1 MSGLACARHFIRSKV
16 RSFVTD
22 PISSSM
28 EPSLFLRK
36 QTENSMIKRSGTWEL
51 CSVRNAP
58 LLLVGALT
66 LGLFAAGPSGCDPK
80 ANGRA
85 TVSTLEVVRTPVELS
100 GGDRHSV
107 GSEERAASG
116 QRIAVADKAQA
127 LLRHDQGARFLLD
140 SGTDLEVTEKGAKLR
155 SGRLWVD
162 ARVGASVEVEV
173 AGVLLTA
180 SGAGAGFEISATA
193 ERSQVTVVRGEVAW
207 QTAQAAQRGVIRAGE
222 LLVLGGDKPQPQPVV
237 LWDDWTGGL
246 GWPDPRRNG
255 GAAGLG
261 EVGARRPGDLGEAR
275 FPLSIQRLQVRTR
288 IEDDLAITTVEETFF
303 NPADST
309 LEGIFRV
316 RLPEGAILSRF
327 AIDRRGRLID
337 GYVKE
342 RETAQRQ
349 YQAQVYEG
357 STHDPALLEW
367 DAPGSFKARLYPLP
381 PGSSRRVLYT
391 YSEWLQPHGDGGA
404 LRTFRYPMAGAAGA
418 GAPLIQELDIEVDAS
433 SAGAKELRAGLGA
446 ILTADARR
454 IVMQRTDYVPSADLV
469 VELLG
474 LNRAEDVARL
484 YRAPHQDPPR
494 PGARRA
500 QSESD
505 YVLLRATP
513 VPAPLAAE
521 RSPLDLVLLV
531 DVSAATD
538 ATHLAMARTLV
549 ESLLRRLNA
558 EDRVV
563 LLGADLDAHELN
575 ASSVKKAP
583 TPQLTAATPENL
595 QQLLARLGASATG
608 GATDMG
614 AALSQAAALLTPGRP
629 GAVLYIG
636 DAQPTVGELDLPTL
650 RERLERLPAP
660 LRLYGVGIGAEA
672 NLDLLSGLCQL
683 SAGQAYRVSDR
694 AAAAETAL
702 GIITHLTQPAVSR
715 LKVDVGAGLDRV
727 YPRQAVALRAGEPL
741 FIMARLRQSV
751 PTTIQIEGMYAGKPF
766 TRSFRVES
774 HSIDDTADLRLRWSQ
789 ARLLQLLDSGATT
802 EEVAELGVRQNLV
815 TPFTSFYVP
824 SEDEVAQLEREV
836 PTVRAAGC
844 SQRSAPSTSSS
855 EAAPVSVAAAPVM
868 LPDSKPTEGAAQ
880 RRPGAKN
887 KDNDKAEREE
897 KADDAPSAGAAAPAD
912 EAAAP
917 PPPAAA
923 MPEAPSPSK
932 PMPMEMAKSM
942 AVSKGDFARD
952 SLARPKKAS
961 KRMAADFDGVPDPAS
976 GLGNLGTIGY
986 GRGGGGTGNGT
997 IGLRAMS
1004 HGSHSRSADR
1014 KAVEK
1019 EKSSRNRGPRLEDE
1033 WASTPVTPTV
1043 AVSDGELTVVVGIFR
1058 HRPRGCSAASS
1069 QPLDERRDLWRER
1082 LGLRTS
1088 VRRALEVYQ
1097 DADRGCELPRWT
1109 DRRQLLKLMLRNCG
1123 GPSGMVSLYKNFGDQ
1138 PEEQEF
1144 LRQAILGEVRS
1155 PRDLRVIFDG
1165 LGLGDDERITL
1176 AQEVIAKAKTPA
1188 ERLTR
1193 ISDLLIKWPGD
1204 LRLRLMRMEIEE
1216 QLGRSEAARRTAEE
1230 VRRDPYADAQ
1240 ARTAVGELFVRLGD
1254 EAAARRA
1261 FSEIVEFSPRE
1272 PLARRRLGDLYRA
1285 HGWYEEAYRQYQTL
1299 LVLQSGDQS
1308 VLLLLAMAA
1317 AGAGH
1322 IEEALGLEQRVIG
1335 TAEPGSESGL
1345 SKVALLSTSLR
1356 LAELR
1361 EEARKR
1367 SDAEGL
1373 ARLVLRARQ
1382 SGALG
1387 LARPVRILLSWA
1399 HPEASLELRVAAPG
1413 ETLGPPSDLAP
1424 QFGLLGW
1431 HSTKDQKASETYS
1444 IEVTRADSSLSVN
1457 YPAQLTVITDE
1468 GEAAEKLWQV
1478 PLKLDAAHKTVR
1490 LTLRASQLTVEKE

>member
-1 MSGLACARHFIRSKV
+1 
-16 RSFVTD
+16 
-22 PISSSM
+22 
-28 EPSLFLRK
+28 
-36 QTENSMIKRSGTWEL
+36 MIKRSGTWERAAL
-51 CSVRNAP
+51 RRAP
-58 LLLVGALT
+58 LFVVGTLT
-66 LGLFAAGPSGCDPK
+66 LGLLAISPVGCDPK
-80 ANGRA
+80 ASGRA
-85 TVSTLEVVRTPVELS
+85 TVGTLEVIRTPVELS
-100 GGDRHSV
+100 GGDRHFV
-107 GSEERAASG
+107 GSDERTASG
-116 QRIAVADKAQA
+116 QRIVVADKAQA
-127 LLRHDQGARFLLD
+127 LLRHDLGARLLLD
-140 SGTDLEVTEKGAKLR
+140 SGSDLEVTEAGARLR
-155 SGRLWVD
+155 SGRLWID
-162 ARVGASVEVEV
+162 ARPGAQVAVEV
-173 AGVLLTA
+173 AGVTLTA
-180 SGAGAGFEISATA
+180 SGAGAGFELAASAD
-193 ERSQVTVVRGEVAW
+193 RSQVTVVRGEVAW
-207 QTAQAAQRGVIRAGE
+207 QAAQRGVIHAGE
-222 LLVLGGDKPQPQPVV
+222 LLALGGAQPVPQPVV

-246 GWPDPRRNG
+246 GWPDPRRSS

-381 PGSSRRVLYT
+381 PGASRRVLYT
-391 YSEWLQPHGDGGA
+391 YSEWLQPHGEGSA

-433 SAGAKELRAGLGA
+433 QAGARELRAGLGA
-446 ILTADARR
+446 LLSADRR
-454 IVMQRTDYVPSADLV
+454 RVVMQRTDYVPSADLV

-474 LNRAEDVARL
+474 LHRADDVARL

-513 VPAPLAAE
+513 VPAPVAAE

-549 ESLLRRLNA
+549 ESLLRRLNP
-558 EDRVV
+558 EDRIV
-563 LLGADLDAHELN
+563 LLAADLDAHEPT
-575 ASSVKKAP
+575 ASPAKKAP
-583 TPQLTAATPENL
+583 PPQLSAATPENV
-595 QQLLARLGASATG
+595 QQLLGRLGASATG
-608 GATDMG
+608 GATDLG
-614 AALSQAAALLTPGRP
+614 ATLSQAAALLDPKRL
-629 GAVLYIG
+629 GAVLYVG

-672 NLDLLSGLCQL
+672 NLDLLAGLCQT
-683 SAGQAYRVSDR
+683 SAGLAYRVADR

-702 GIITHLTQPAVSR
+702 GIITHLTRPAVSR
-715 LKVDVGAGLDRV
+715 VKVDVGAGLDRV

-741 FIMARLRQSV
+741 FILARVRQNL
-751 PTTIQIEGMYAGKPF
+751 PTTIQIEGVSEGRAF
-766 TRSFRVES
+766 TRSLRVES

-802 EEVAELGVRQNLV
+802 EEVAELGVRQNLI

-824 SEDEVAQLEREV
+824 SEDEVAQLELTAPV
-836 PTVRAAGC
+836 VRAAGC
-844 SQRSAPSTSSS
+844 SMDRSAPS
-855 EAAPVSVAAAPVM
+855 
-868 LPDSKPTEGAAQ
+868 
-880 RRPGAKN
+880 
-887 KDNDKAEREE
+887 
-897 KADDAPSAGAAAPAD
+897 GAAAPAEPSPIALAPTTPTSEANLASKPAPGGPTGGKQGKKGRGGEGAKFAANIDKIAD
-912 EAAAP
+912 EEGEAPSAAAAAPAPDRQPSVNLPAAEPAAP
-917 PPPAAA
+917 PPP
-923 MPEAPSPSK
+923 P
-932 PMPMEMAKSM
+932 
-942 AVSKGDFARD
+942 
-952 SLARPKKAS
+952 KAS
-961 KRMAADFDGVPDPAS
+961 S
-976 GLGNLGTIGY
+976 G
-986 GRGGGGTGNGT
+986 RF
-997 IGLRAMS
+997 R
-1004 HGSHSRSADR
+1004 
-1014 KAVEK
+1014 AVEK
-1019 EKSSRNRGPRLEDE
+1019 ESKNDSKPEQALALDRDEPAKKDKRKKAPADDGLLGTEAGDGFGSSGLGVIGGLGGGGGYGSRPGRGSANLGSDRKTLKANRRHGGHRGSSDDWVGDQP
-1033 WASTPVTPTV
+1033 STGV
-1043 AVSDGELTVVVGIFR
+1043 AVTEGDLTVLIGIFR

-1069 QPLDERRDLWRER
+1069 QPLEERRDLWRER
-1082 LGLRTS
+1082 LSQRTS

-1109 DRRQLLKLMLRNCG
+1109 DRRELLKQMLRHCG
-1123 GPSGMVSLYKNFGDQ
+1123 GPTGMVTLYQHFSDQ

-1144 LRQAILGEVRS
+1144 LRQAILGEVKS

-1165 LGLGDDERITL
+1165 LGLGDDERVTL
-1176 AQEVIAKAKTPA
+1176 AQEVIAKAKTPD
-1188 ERLTR
+1188 ERLRR
-1193 ISDLLIKWPGD
+1193 IADLQIKWPGD
-1204 LRLRLMRMEIEE
+1204 MRLRLMRMEIEE
-1216 QLGRSEAARRTAEE
+1216 QLGRAEAARRTAEE

-1261 FSEIVEFSPRE
+1261 FSEIVEFAPRE

-1285 HGWYEEAYRQYQTL
+1285 HGWYDEAYRQYQTL
-1299 LVLQSGDQS
+1299 LLLQPGDQS
-1308 VLLLLAMAA
+1308 ALLLLAMAA

-1335 TAEPGSESGL
+1335 TSEPGSESGL
-1345 SKVALLSTSLR
+1345 SKVALLATSLR

-1382 SGALG
+1382 SGALA
-1387 LARPVRILLSWA
+1387 LARPVRVLLSWA

-1413 ETLGPPSDLAP
+1413 ESLGPPSDLAP

-1431 HSTKDQKASETYS
+1431 HSTKEQQPSES
-1444 IEVTRADSSLSVN
+1444 FAIEVRRVDSSLGVS
-1457 YPAQLTVITDE
+1457 YPAQLVVITNE
-1468 GEAAEKLWQV
+1468 GEASEKLWQV
-1478 PLKLDAAHKTVR
+1478 PLQLDAAHKTVS
-1490 LTLRASQLTVEKE
+1490 LTLRQNQLNVEKQ

>member
-1 MSGLACARHFIRSKV
+1 M
-16 RSFVTD
+16 
-22 PISSSM
+22 M
-28 EPSLFLRK
+28 
-36 QTENSMIKRSGTWEL
+36 KRSGTWECWAL
-51 CSVRNAP
+51 RRAP
-58 LLLVGALT
+58 FCVMGALT
-66 LGLFAAGPSGCDPK
+66 LGLFAASPLGCDPRASGK
-80 ANGRA
+80 A
-85 TVSTLEVVRTPVELS
+85 TVGTLEVVRTPVELR
-100 GGDRHSV
+100 GGDRHFVDSD
-107 GSEERAASG
+107 ERTASG
-116 QRIAVADKAQA
+116 QRIMVADKAQA
-127 LLRHDQGARFLLD
+127 LLRHDQGARLLLD
-140 SGTDLEVTEKGAKLR
+140 GGSDLEVTESGVKLTG
-155 SGRLWVD
+155 GRLWVD
-162 ARVGASVEVEV
+162 ARAGARAEVEV
-173 AGVLLTA
+173 AGVLLVA
-180 SGAGAGFEISATA
+180 SGAGAGFEVAATRD
-193 ERSQVTVVRGEVAW
+193 RSQITVVRGEVAW
-207 QTAQAAQRGVIRAGE
+207 QAAQRGVVRAGE
-222 LLVLGGDKPQPQPVV
+222 LLVLGGAKLQPQPVV

-246 GWPDPRRNG
+246 GWPDPRRKS

-288 IEDDLAITTVEETFF
+288 IEDDLAVTTVEETFF

-381 PGSSRRVLYT
+381 PGSTRRVLYT
-391 YSEWLQPHGDGGA
+391 YSEWLQPHGEGNA
-404 LRTFRYPMAGAAGA
+404 LRAFRYPMAGAAGE
-418 GAPLIQELDIEVDAS
+418 GAPLIQELDIEVDAQR
-433 SAGAKELRAGLGA
+433 AGARELRAGLGA
-446 ILTADARR
+446 LLASDGRR

-474 LNRAEDVARL
+474 QGRADDVARL

-513 VPAPLAAE
+513 VPAPVAAE

-549 ESLLRRLNA
+549 ESLLRRLTP
-558 EDRVV
+558 EDRIV
-563 LLGADLDAHELN
+563 LLAADLDAHDPT
-575 ASSVKKAP
+575 AAAKKGPA
-583 TPQLTAATPENL
+583 PQLAAATPETI
-595 QQLLARLGASATG
+595 QQLLGRLGTTATG
-608 GATDMG
+608 GATDLG
-614 AALSQAAALLTPGRP
+614 ATLSQAAAMLNPGRL
-629 GAVLYIG
+629 GAVLYVG

-702 GIITHLTQPAVSR
+702 GIITHLTRPAVSR
-715 LKVDVGAGLDRV
+715 VKVDVGAGLDRV

-741 FIMARLRQSV
+741 FILARVRQNL
-751 PTTIQIEGMYAGKPF
+751 PTAIQIEGVYGGKAF

-802 EEVAELGVRQNLV
+802 EEVAELGVRQNLI

-824 SEDEVAQLEREV
+824 SEDEVAQLERETPV
-836 PTVRAAGC
+836 VRAAGC
-844 SQRSAPSTSSS
+844 SMDRAPRTASAPAS
-855 EAAPVSVAAAPVM
+855 EPESVAVAPGAAPSPPVGSASSTTTVRGGLVEGKMGKKANSGPAGDRSKDRDDDKASPAKEEAPATGAAAADTTLLPAAEPAAPPPAAAAPA
-868 LPDSKPTEGAAQ
+868 PKPSFAF
-880 RRPGAKN
+880 AKT
-887 KDNDKAEREE
+887 DKAAS
-897 KADDAPSAGAAAPAD
+897 KGAPAD
-912 EAAAP
+912 EASRSGRDLREE
-917 PPPAAA
+917 PA
-923 MPEAPSPSK
+923 
-932 PMPMEMAKSM
+932 
-942 AVSKGDFARD
+942 
-952 SLARPKKAS
+952 KKS
-961 KRMAADFDGVPDPAS
+961 KRK
-976 GLGNLGTIGY
+976 
-986 GRGGGGTGNGT
+986 RGGGDD
-997 IGLRAMS
+997 GLLGGEVGDAFGAAGLGVLGSGDGGGGGYASPGLGGLGHASSERKLAKGGRSRAAN
-1004 HGSHSRSADR
+1004 HRSSGDGWLGED
-1014 KAVEK
+1014 AV
-1019 EKSSRNRGPRLEDE
+1019 P
-1033 WASTPVTPTV
+1033 AVPAV
-1043 AVSDGELTVVVGIFR
+1043 AVSEGELTVLIGIFR

-1069 QPLDERRDLWRER
+1069 QPLEERRELWRER
-1082 LGLRTS
+1082 LSQRPS

-1109 DRRQLLKLMLRNCG
+1109 DRRELLKLMLRHCG
-1123 GPSGMVSLYKNFGDQ
+1123 GPTGMVAMYQRFSDQ

-1176 AQEVIAKAKTPA
+1176 AQEVVAKAKTPE
-1188 ERLTR
+1188 ERLR
-1193 ISDLLIKWPGD
+1193 RVSDLLIKWPGD
-1204 LRLRLMRMEIEE
+1204 MRLRLLRMGIEE
-1216 QLGRSEAARRTAEE
+1216 QLGRLEAARRTAEE

-1254 EAAARRA
+1254 EASARRA
-1261 FSEIVEFSPRE
+1261 FSEIVEFAPRE

-1299 LVLQSGDQS
+1299 LLLQPGDQS
-1308 VLLLLAMAA
+1308 ALLLLAMAA

-1335 TAEPGSESGL
+1335 TAEPGSENGL
-1345 SKVALLSTSLR
+1345 SKIALLTTSLR

-1367 SDAEGL
+1367 NDAEGL
-1373 ARLVLRARQ
+1373 ARLLLRARQ

-1387 LARPVRILLSWA
+1387 LARPVRVLLSWA
-1399 HPEASLELRVAAPG
+1399 HPEASLELRVGAPG
-1413 ETLGPPSDLAP
+1413 EGLGPPSELAP

-1431 HSTKDQKASETYS
+1431 HSSKEGKPTDMYE
-1444 IEVTRADSSLSVN
+1444 IEVTRTDSAPAGS
-1457 YPAQLTVITDE
+1457 YPAQLTVITSE
-1468 GEAAEKLWQV
+1468 GEPAEKLWQI
-1478 PLKLDAAHKTVR
+1478 PLKLDAEHKTVR
-1490 LTLRASQLTVEKE
+1490 LSLRANLLNVEKP

>member
-1 MSGLACARHFIRSKV
+1 M
-16 RSFVTD
+16 
-22 PISSSM
+22 M
-28 EPSLFLRK
+28 
-36 QTENSMIKRSGTWEL
+36 KRSGTWERAAL
-51 CSVRNAP
+51 RGAP
-58 LLLVGALT
+58 LFVVGTLT
-66 LGLFAAGPSGCDPK
+66 LGLVAMGLVGCDPK
-80 ANGRA
+80 ASGRA
-85 TVSTLEVVRTPVELS
+85 TVGTLEVIRTPVELS
-100 GGDRHSV
+100 GGDRHFV
-107 GSEERAASG
+107 GTDERTASG

-127 LLRHDQGARFLLD
+127 LLRHDLGARLLLD
-140 SGTDLEVTEKGAKLR
+140 SGSDLEVTESGAKLR
-155 SGRLWVD
+155 SGRLWID
-162 ARVGASVEVEV
+162 ARPGAQIAVEV
-173 AGVLLTA
+173 AGVTLTA
-180 SGAGAGFEISATA
+180 SGAGAGFELAASTDRA
-193 ERSQVTVVRGEVAW
+193 QVTVVRGEVAW
-207 QTAQAAQRGVIRAGE
+207 QAAQRGVIHAGE
-222 LLVLGGDKPQPQPVV
+222 LLVLGGAQLVPQPVV

-246 GWPDPRRNG
+246 GWPDPRRSG

-381 PGSSRRVLYT
+381 PGASRRVLYT
-391 YSEWLQPHGDGGA
+391 YSEWLQPHGDGSA
-404 LRTFRYPMAGAAGA
+404 LRSFRYPMAGAAGA

-433 SAGAKELRAGLGA
+433 QAGARELRAGLGA
-446 ILTADARR
+446 ILAADRR
-454 IVMQRTDYVPSADLV
+454 RVVMQRTDYVPSADLV

-474 LNRAEDVARL
+474 ARRADDVARL

-494 PGARRA
+494 PGARRG

-513 VPAPLAAE
+513 VPAPTAAE

-549 ESLLRRLNA
+549 ESLLRRLNP

-563 LLGADLDAHELN
+563 LLAADLDAHEPT
-575 ASSVKKAP
+575 ASAAKKAP
-583 TPQLTAATPENL
+583 PPQLSAATPENI
-595 QQLLARLGASATG
+595 QQLLGRLGASATG
-608 GATDMG
+608 GATDLG
-614 AALSQAAALLTPGRP
+614 ATLSQAAALLDPKRV
-629 GAVLYIG
+629 GAVLYVG

-672 NLDLLSGLCQL
+672 NLDLLAGLCQT
-683 SAGQAYRVSDR
+683 SAGLAYRVADR

-702 GIITHLTQPAVSR
+702 GIITHLTRPAVSR
-715 LKVDVGAGLDRV
+715 VKVDVGAGLDRV

-741 FIMARLRQSV
+741 FILARVRQNL
-751 PTTIQIEGMYAGKPF
+751 PATIQIEGVSEGRAF
-766 TRSFRVES
+766 TRSLRVEP

-824 SEDEVAQLEREV
+824 SEDEVAQLELTAPV
-836 PTVRAAGC
+836 VRAAGC
-844 SQRSAPSTSSS
+844 SLDRSAPSSAATAEPGPSFLAPTTPTSETVAVKSAPRGPS
-855 EAAPVSVAAAPVM
+855 GGKQGKKGGRGGEEAKSAA
-868 LPDSKPTEGAAQ
+868 S
-880 RRPGAKN
+880 
-887 KDNDKAEREE
+887 NDKSADEE
-897 KADDAPSAGAAAPAD
+897 GEAPSAGAAAPTPDSPAPVTIPQA
-912 EAAAP
+912 EPAAP
-917 PPPAAA
+917 PPP
-923 MPEAPSPSK
+923 PKPSAS
-932 PMPMEMAKSM
+932 
-942 AVSKGDFARD
+942 
-952 SLARPKKAS
+952 RPRALEKAS
-961 KRMAADFDGVPDPAS
+961 KNESKPYEQALDRDASPKKDKRKLGPADDGLFGRDAGDAYGSS
-976 GLGNLGTIGY
+976 GLGVIG
-986 GRGGGGTGNGT
+986 GLTGGGG
-997 IGLRAMS
+997 
-1004 HGSHSRSADR
+1004 HGSRPGRISANLGNERNERKVPKASRHHTGRRSNSDDWAD
-1014 KAVEK
+1014 
-1019 EKSSRNRGPRLEDE
+1019 NQP
-1033 WASTPVTPTV
+1033 STGV
-1043 AVSDGELTVVVGIFR
+1043 AVTEGDLTVLIGIFR

-1069 QPLDERRDLWRER
+1069 QPLEERRDLWRER
-1082 LGLRTS
+1082 LSQRTS

-1097 DADRGCELPRWT
+1097 DADHGCELPRWT
-1109 DRRQLLKLMLRNCG
+1109 DRRELLKQMLRHCG
-1123 GPSGMVSLYKNFGDQ
+1123 GPTGMVALYQHFSDQ

-1144 LRQAILGEVRS
+1144 LRQAILGEVKS

-1165 LGLGDDERITL
+1165 LGLGDDERVTL
-1176 AQEVIAKAKTPA
+1176 AQEVIAKAKTPD
-1188 ERLTR
+1188 ERLRR
-1193 ISDLLIKWPGD
+1193 IADLLIKWPGD
-1204 LRLRLMRMEIEE
+1204 MRLRLMRMEIEE
-1216 QLGRSEAARRTAEE
+1216 QLGRAEAARRTAEE

-1261 FSEIVEFSPRE
+1261 FSEIVEFAPRE

-1285 HGWYEEAYRQYQTL
+1285 HGWYDEAYRQYQTL
-1299 LVLQSGDQS
+1299 LLLQPGDQS
-1308 VLLLLAMAA
+1308 ALLLLAMAA

-1335 TAEPGSESGL
+1335 TSEPGSESGL
-1345 SKVALLSTSLR
+1345 SKVALLATSLR

-1367 SDAEGL
+1367 NDAEGL

-1382 SGALG
+1382 SGALA
-1387 LARPVRILLSWA
+1387 LARPVRVLLSWA

-1413 ETLGPPSDLAP
+1413 EGLGPPSDLAP

-1431 HSTKDQKASETYS
+1431 HSTKEQPPGESFA
-1444 IEVTRADSSLSVN
+1444 IEVRRTDSSLTGS
-1457 YPAQLTVITDE
+1457 YPAQLVVITSE
-1468 GEAAEKLWQV
+1468 GEPGEKLWQV
-1478 PLKLDAAHKTVR
+1478 PLQLDAAHKTVR
-1490 LTLRASQLTVEKE
+1490 LTLRQNQLNVEKQ

>member
-1 MSGLACARHFIRSKV
+1 
-16 RSFVTD
+16 
-22 PISSSM
+22 M
-28 EPSLFLRK
+28 EPSLFLRE
-36 QTENSMIKRSGTWEL
+36 QTEKSMMKRSGTWE
-51 CSVRNAP
+51 RAAWRRAP
-58 LLLVGALT
+58 LFVLGTLT
-66 LGLFAAGPSGCDPK
+66 LGLWAISSAGCDPK
-80 ANGRA
+80 ASGRA
-85 TVSTLEVVRTPVELS
+85 TVGTLEVIRTPVELS
-100 GGDRHSV
+100 GGDRHFV
-107 GSEERAASG
+107 GSDERTASG
-116 QRIAVADKAQA
+116 QRIVVADKAQA
-127 LLRHDQGARFLLD
+127 LLRHDQGARLLLD
-140 SGTDLEVTEKGAKLR
+140 SGSDLEVTESGAKLR
-155 SGRLWVD
+155 SGRLWID
-162 ARVGASVEVEV
+162 ARPGAQIAVEV
-173 AGVLLTA
+173 AGVTLTA
-180 SGAGAGFEISATA
+180 SGAGAGFELAASAD
-193 ERSQVTVVRGEVAW
+193 RSQVTVVRGEVAW
-207 QTAQAAQRGVIRAGE
+207 QAAQRGVIHAGE
-222 LLVLGGDKPQPQPVV
+222 LLVLGGAQLAPQPVV

-246 GWPDPRRNG
+246 GWPDPRRSS

-404 LRTFRYPMAGAAGA
+404 LRSFRYPMAGAAGA

-433 SAGAKELRAGLGA
+433 QAGARELRAGLGA
-446 ILTADARR
+446 LLAADRR
-454 IVMQRTDYVPSADLV
+454 RVVMQRTDYVPSADLV

-474 LNRAEDVARL
+474 ARRADDVARL

-494 PGARRA
+494 PGARRGP
-500 QSESD
+500 SESD

-513 VPAPLAAE
+513 VPAPAAAE

-549 ESLLRRLNA
+549 ESLLRRLNP
-558 EDRVV
+558 EDRIV
-563 LLGADLDAHELN
+563 LLAADLDAHEPT
-575 ASSVKKAP
+575 AGAAKKAP
-583 TPQLTAATPENL
+583 PPQLGAATPENI
-595 QQLLARLGASATG
+595 QQLLGRLGASATG
-608 GATDMG
+608 GATDLG
-614 AALSQAAALLTPGRP
+614 ATLSQAAALLDPKRL
-629 GAVLYIG
+629 GAVLYVG

-672 NLDLLSGLCQL
+672 NLDLLAGLCQT
-683 SAGQAYRVSDR
+683 SAGLAYRVADR

-702 GIITHLTQPAVSR
+702 GIITHLTRPAVSR
-715 LKVDVGAGLDRV
+715 VKVDVGAGLDRV
-727 YPRQAVALRAGEPL
+727 YPRQTVALRAGEPL
-741 FIMARLRQSV
+741 FILARVRQNL
-751 PTTIQIEGMYAGKPF
+751 PTTIQIEGVSEGKAF
-766 TRSFRVES
+766 TRSLRVEP

-824 SEDEVAQLEREV
+824 SEDEVAQLELTAPV
-836 PTVRAAGC
+836 VRAAGC
-844 SQRSAPSTSSS
+844 SMERSAPS
-855 EAAPVSVAAAPVM
+855 
-868 LPDSKPTEGAAQ
+868 
-880 RRPGAKN
+880 
-887 KDNDKAEREE
+887 
-897 KADDAPSAGAAAPAD
+897 AAAPAEPGAAFLAPTTPTTTSETVAAKPAARGPSGGKQGKKGRGGEEGRFAANADKSPD
-912 EAAAP
+912 EEGEAPAAAAPAPDSPAPVNIPQAEPAAP
-917 PPPAAA
+917 PPP
-923 MPEAPSPSK
+923 P
-932 PMPMEMAKSM
+932 
-942 AVSKGDFARD
+942 
-952 SLARPKKAS
+952 KAS
-961 KRMAADFDGVPDPAS
+961 SIR
-976 GLGNLGTIGY
+976 
-986 GRGGGGTGNGT
+986 
-997 IGLRAMS
+997 LR
-1004 HGSHSRSADR
+1004 
-1014 KAVEK
+1014 AVEK
-1019 EKSSRNRGPRLEDE
+1019 ESKNDAKPYQQALDRNESAKKDKRKGGPADDGLLGADAGDGIASNGLGAIGGLTGSGGYGSRPGHSASLGSERKVPKASRHHNSRRSSSDY
-1033 WASTPVTPTV
+1033 WADDQPNTGV
-1043 AVSDGELTVVVGIFR
+1043 AVTEGDVTVLIGIFR
-1058 HRPRGCSAASS
+1058 HRPRGCSAAST
-1069 QPLDERRDLWRER
+1069 QPLEERRELWRER
-1082 LGLRTS
+1082 LSQRTS

-1097 DADRGCELPRWT
+1097 DADHGCELPRWT
-1109 DRRQLLKLMLRNCG
+1109 DRRELLKQMLRHCG
-1123 GPSGMVSLYKNFGDQ
+1123 GPTGMVALYRHFSDQ

-1144 LRQAILGEVRS
+1144 LRQAILGEVKS

-1165 LGLGDDERITL
+1165 LGLGDDERVTL
-1176 AQEVIAKAKTPA
+1176 AQEVIAKAKTPD
-1188 ERLTR
+1188 ERLRR
-1193 ISDLLIKWPGD
+1193 IADLLIKWPGD
-1204 LRLRLMRMEIEE
+1204 MRLRLMRMEIEE
-1216 QLGRSEAARRTAEE
+1216 QLGRTEAARRTAEE

-1240 ARTAVGELFVRLGD
+1240 ARTAVGELLVRLGD

-1261 FSEIVEFSPRE
+1261 FSEIVEFAPRE

-1285 HGWYEEAYRQYQTL
+1285 HGWYDEAYRQYQTL
-1299 LVLQSGDQS
+1299 LLLQPGDQS
-1308 VLLLLAMAA
+1308 ALLLLAMAA

-1335 TAEPGSESGL
+1335 TSEPGSESGL
-1345 SKVALLSTSLR
+1345 SKVALLATSLR

-1367 SDAEGL
+1367 NDAEGL

-1382 SGALG
+1382 SGALA
-1387 LARPVRILLSWA
+1387 LARPVRVLLSWA

-1413 ETLGPPSDLAP
+1413 EGLGPPSDLAP

-1431 HSTKDQKASETYS
+1431 HSTKEQPPGESFA
-1444 IEVTRADSSLSVN
+1444 IEVQRTDSSLAGS
-1457 YPAQLTVITDE
+1457 YPAQLVVITSE
-1468 GEAAEKLWQV
+1468 GEAGEKLWQV
-1478 PLKLDAAHKTVR
+1478 PLQLDAAHKTVR
-1490 LTLRASQLTVEKE
+1490 LTLRQNQLNVEKQ